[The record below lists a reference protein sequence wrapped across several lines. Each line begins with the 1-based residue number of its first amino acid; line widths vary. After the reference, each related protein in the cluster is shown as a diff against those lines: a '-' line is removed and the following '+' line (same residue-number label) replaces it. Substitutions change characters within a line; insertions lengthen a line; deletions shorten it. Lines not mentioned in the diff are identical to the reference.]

1 MQRRWTVGGALALLL
16 SVTALASAQ
25 DAGAPAA
32 PAPPA
37 TTIIVV
43 PTPPPPAG
51 TAPAPAA
58 TASAAAPAPVAR
70 PMSEQ
75 PPVYRPAPA
84 RARKAAP
91 VRPILGPVATYPG
104 FRMLD
109 GGASRVFVS
118 VNRNVEVT
126 EHKAEGRVTYRL
138 KGVAAPVRTN
148 RLPLLTNFFP
158 TPVGRVQL
166 VEQGA
171 DVDVVID
178 LRMPSSSQHRVL
190 QQNGGILLQVDFPRP
205 AGLPAA
211 AAPSAA
217 AAPPTAKR
225 TQNTTTIRGGSS
237 D

>member
-1 MQRRWTVGGALALLL
+1 MGGALALLL
-16 SVTALASAQ
+16 SVTALAAAQ

-43 PTPPPPAG
+43 PTPPPPAATAASPAG
-51 TAPAPAA
+51 TGSAAPAA
-58 TASAAAPAPVAR
+58 PPPVAR

-75 PPVYRPAPA
+75 PPVYRPASGPARA
-84 RARKAAP
+84 RARKA
-91 VRPILGPVATYPG
+91 VTRPILGPVATYPG

-109 GGASRVFVS
+109 GGGSRVFVT
-118 VNRNVEVT
+118 VNQNVDVT

-138 KGVAAPVRTN
+138 RGVAAPIRTN

-166 VEQGA
+166 VEQGS

-178 LRMPSSSQHRVL
+178 LRMPSTAEHRVL
-190 QQNGGILLQVDFPRP
+190 KQNGGILLQVDFPKP
-205 AGLPAA
+205 VGLPAA

-217 AAPPTAKR
+217 TSKPAAKR
-225 TQNTTTIRGGSS
+225 TQNTTTIGGGST